1 MNILTLEHI
10 YKSYTDRNLLEDVSL
25 GIQEHDK
32 IGVVGVNGMG
42 KSTLLKVVAGVEEC
56 DSGKIIMGNHVTMR
70 YLPQNPVFP
79 EEMTVLEAA
88 LQNNYEEETYW
99 SRAAEAKA
107 LLNPLEITDFDQK
120 VNELS
125 GGQRKRV
132 ALVQSILIPAELLIL
147 DDPTN
152 HLYHDMAEWLESFL
166 NNYRSAV
173 LMVTHDRYF
182 LDRVS

>member
-1 MNILTLEHI
+1 MNILTLEHV

-42 KSTLLKVVAGVEEC
+42 KSTLLKVVAGVEEY
-56 DSGKIIMGNHVTMR
+56 DSGKISMGNHVTMR

-88 LQNNYEEETYW
+88 LQNNYEEDAYW

-107 LLNPLEITDFDQK
+107 LLNQLEIKDFDQK

-132 ALVQSILIPAELLIL
+132 SLVQSILIPAELL
-147 DDPTN
+147 N
-152 HLYHDMAEWLESFL
+152 
-166 NNYRSAV
+166 
-173 LMVTHDRYF
+173 
-182 LDRVS
+182 